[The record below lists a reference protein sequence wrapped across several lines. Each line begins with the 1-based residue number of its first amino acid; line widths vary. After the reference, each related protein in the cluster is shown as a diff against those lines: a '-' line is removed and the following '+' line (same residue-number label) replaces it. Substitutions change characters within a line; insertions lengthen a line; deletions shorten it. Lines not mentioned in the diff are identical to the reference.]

1 MKKDFTFIVY
11 AENSFGILNR
21 MINAFNRR
29 RIRIRTLIASEDE
42 QNPHTGSAGFIL
54 YTTEEMMRKVKPQ
67 IEKFIEV
74 DHAIVQE
81 GTAAFEQFMQ
91 QLSVEK
97 EKT

>member
-1 MKKDFTFIVY
+1 MKKDFSFIVY
-11 AENSFGILNR
+11 ADNSFGILNR

-29 RIRIRTLIASEDE
+29 RIRIRTLMASEDE

-54 YTTEEMMRKVKPQ
+54 YTTEDMMRKVKPQ

-74 DHAIVQE
+74 DHTHYEE
-81 GTAAFEQFMQ
+81 GTTAFYQYLQ

-97 EKT
+97 